1 MIDASGGGPFCT
13 ISSFFVLLRIWHL
26 GITLQKGKNDD
37 MELIFVLI
45 VHIWFNPN
53 ENDQWCNENAC
64 MLGGDDS
71 RGPVLQNYTMSPHT
85 NTKKGWEKGTW
96 VVHNAEMTCQSE

>member
-1 MIDASGGGPFCT
+1 
-13 ISSFFVLLRIWHL
+13 
-26 GITLQKGKNDD
+26 
-37 MELIFVLI
+37 
-45 VHIWFNPN
+45 
-53 ENDQWCNENAC
+53 

-96 VVHNAEMTCQSE
+96 VVHNAEMTCQSEQVEDILGSRFQFTELAAEQVYDQAHSKEAQLKLFTIKGNN